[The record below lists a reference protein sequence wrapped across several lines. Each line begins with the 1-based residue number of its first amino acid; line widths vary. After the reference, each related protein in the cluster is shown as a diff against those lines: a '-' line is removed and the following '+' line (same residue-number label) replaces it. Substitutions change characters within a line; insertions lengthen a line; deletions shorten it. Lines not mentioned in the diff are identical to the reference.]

1 MYIIQF
7 KKRLREYFI
16 LGNYLVK
23 SSEIIIVSGS
33 LLTTF
38 EVSNIFGGT
47 FVIIFKIL
55 GQF

>member
-23 SSEIIIVSGS
+23 SSEIIVSGS